1 MTEHKFTDEE
11 VIKALA
17 FHAYGN
23 GHCLECPIRIDGCS
37 SIMASLALKLINR
50 QKAEIEKLKDLNN
63 LLETVITN
71 ANMNLEHI
79 SYEFDLL
86 KQEKSVVLVETV
98 KAFADRLTNEAQT
111 MQSLKTGAYYR
122 AVTDGQIEKIAREMM
137 EGEGR

>member
-50 QKAEIEKLKDLNN
+50 QKAEIEKLREKYDRARFN
-63 LLETVITN
+63 LQAVLDERADHSEAIKEFAHILKHKMFEEDFLLCEPCVMADIID
-71 ANMNLEHI
+71 NL
-79 SYEFDLL
+79 
-86 KQEKSVVLVETV
+86 V
-98 KAFADRLTNEAQT
+98 K
-111 MQSLKTGAYYR
+111 
-122 AVTDGQIEKIAREMM
+122 EMV
-137 EGEGR
+137 GEQDV